1 MFTTVNN
8 AALTLSSAISTRLLG
23 LWPVDKATLD
33 GGDLSGMLNLTYLTT
48 VLQVS
53 AVLLVGLLPRYK
65 EDLIALHQS
74 RSGSSIVGGAAFLC
88 ITFGS
93 ILYAV
98 GVGVRNIVNP
108 GWMGES

>member
-23 LWPVDKATLD
+23 IWPVDKATLVR
-33 GGDLSGMLNLTYLTT
+33 GDLTGMLNLTYFTT
-48 VLQVS
+48 ALQVS
-53 AVLLVGLLPRYK
+53 AVFLVGLLPRYK
-65 EDLIALHQS
+65 EDLLALHQS
-74 RSGSSIVGGAAFLC
+74 RSGSSIIGGASFLLF
-88 ITFGS
+88 TFGS